1 MSAAHRQPRC
11 RAVNCA
17 RPPAL
22 LNGCAMM
29 MVVVVMVAV
38 VVVGGVVGVM
48 VMIMSVMSMAYGP
61 FRRVLLR
68 KGPSTVF
75 P

>member
-17 RPPAL
+17 RSPAL

-29 MVVVVMVAV
+29 MVVVVVMVAV
-38 VVVGGVVGVM
+38 VVM